1 MKRVDVKSNTC
12 IDYDKE
18 INDKNLNFKIGGNVR
33 ISKYE
38 NTFTKGY
45 TSNRSEEV
53 FVIKKVKNTV
63 PWKYVTNDYNGEE
76 TVGTFYDN
84 KLQKQNQKEFEQ
96 LELNN

>member
-1 MKRVDVKSNTC
+1 M
-12 IDYDKE
+12 
-18 INDKNLNFKIGGNVR
+18 
-33 ISKYE
+33 
-38 NTFTKGY
+38 
-45 TSNRSEEV
+45 
-53 FVIKKVKNTV
+53 IKKVKNTV

>member
-12 IDYDKE
+12 IDSDKE

-45 TSNRSEEV
+45 TSNRSEE
-53 FVIKKVKNTV
+53 F
-63 PWKYVTNDYNGEE
+63 
-76 TVGTFYDN
+76 
-84 KLQKQNQKEFEQ
+84 L
-96 LELNN
+96 